1 MKTPVPLDELPPP
14 LAPLLGYE
22 FYELLPEGD
31 RFREFLLN
39 PDEEAR
45 WKFYA
50 RADDLA
56 QDIVDLLDELADEV
70 VHHEP
75 ADDDSRRSLGWP
87 WHRVIWPR
95 PRRMS
100 RKAGTNSSVNC
111 GDAVTGYCPIETY
124 S

>member
-56 QDIVDLLDELADEV
+56 QDIVDLLDELADEAFTTSQPMTSRGSPGGPGTV
-70 VHHEP
+70 YLAATTSDVSEGR
-75 ADDDSRRSLGWP
+75 DDSQ
-87 WHRVIWPR
+87 
-95 PRRMS
+95 
-100 RKAGTNSSVNC
+100 A
-111 GDAVTGYCPIETY
+111 
-124 S
+124 

>member
-1 MKTPVPLDELPPP
+1 M
-14 LAPLLGYE
+14 GYE

-56 QDIVDLLDELADEV
+56 QDIVDLLDELDDEAV
-70 VHHEP
+70 RPEP
-75 ADDDSRRSLGWP
+75 ADETVDAEPSTPGTVYLAGTTSDVSEGRDDLKRELRRRGLPGTT
-87 WHRVIWPR
+87 R
-95 PRRMS
+95 PRS
-100 RKAGTNSSVNC
+100 
-111 GDAVTGYCPIETY
+111 TY
-124 S
+124 GGKRAFGGCH

>member
-1 MKTPVPLDELPPP
+1 M
-14 LAPLLGYE
+14 GYE

-70 VHHEP
+70 AHHEP
-75 ADDDSRRSLGWP
+75 ADDALEAHSGGP
-87 WHRVIWPR
+87 
-95 PRRMS
+95 
-100 RKAGTNSSVNC
+100 GTV
-111 GDAVTGYCPIETY
+111 
-124 S
+124 